1 MRTYD
6 VIIVG
11 AGPIGIELAVAL
23 KRAGGGG
30 IDYAQIEAGS
40 VGHTLTWWAP
50 QTRFFSSPERIAIAG
65 VPLVGVA
72 QEKATREEYLSYLRA
87 VATQFDLDIAQH
99 ERVIAIESEGSQD
112 SRLFTLTTET
122 RTGTR
127 TWRARRVVLAI
138 GDMHRPRMLNIP
150 GEDLPHVSHYFTDPH
165 QYFRSRVVIVGGK
178 NSAIEAA
185 IRCYRVGARVTL
197 VQRAKDVSDR
207 VKYWLRP
214 EFLALV
220 KSGGITL
227 HNEMA
232 PVRITDT
239 AVHFRGGTALQSRDS
254 DSSSPGGTA
263 PGGAGLQSGAHR
275 AASKALEIP
284 ADFVLLMTGYE
295 QDPTLFELAGVTL
308 EGPGRKPHHN
318 PRTMETNVEGLHVA
332 GTAAAGTQIGGVK
345 VFIETA
351 HVHVRRIMAA
361 ITGRTTDERELDEPE
376 YVLPES

>member
-11 AGPIGIELAVAL
+11 AGPIGIELAAAL
-23 KRAGGGG
+23 KKAG

-40 VGHTLTWWAP
+40 VGQTLTWWAP

-65 VPLVGVA
+65 VPLVGIA
-72 QEKATREEYLSYLRA
+72 QEKATREEYLAYLRA
-87 VATQFDLDIAQH
+87 VVTQFDLDIAQH
-99 ERVIAIESEGSQD
+99 ERVTSIEPAGEGAD
-112 SRLFTLTTET
+112 RTFTLRTET
-122 RTGTR
+122 RTGPR

-138 GDMHRPRMLNIP
+138 GDMHRPRMIGIP

-185 IRCYRVGARVTL
+185 IRCHRVGARVTL
-197 VQRAKDVSDR
+197 AQRRKDVSER

-220 KSGGITL
+220 KSGAITFL
-227 HNEMA
+227 PEVA
-232 PVRITDT
+232 PVRITET
-239 AVHFRGGTALQSRDS
+239 AVHFERARDDGSPSRAD
-254 DSSSPGGTA
+254 PT
-263 PGGAGLQSGAHR
+263 
-275 AASKALEIP
+275 EVP

-295 QDPTLFELAGVTL
+295 QDTTLFEIAGVEL
-308 EGPGRKPHHN
+308 EGDERKPRHN
-318 PRTMETNVEGLHVA
+318 PRTMETNVPGLYVA
-332 GTAAAGTQIGGVK
+332 GTAAAGTQLHGVK

-351 HVHVRRIMAA
+351 HVHIARILAA
-361 ITGRTTDERELDEPE
+361 ITGRTPDEHELDEPE